1 MTWCTHRIGHDS
13 NAVQDHFWTNESS
26 MKSTGFVLVFFETVR
41 VGLIVRK
48 SRTEM
53 KKILVGRWESRSLF
67 QRKSKH
73 FRRQLTPAR
82 IKANSWNSTFC
93 TLTSSILIPLTPI
106 LSFPVT
112 KRIGLHILLLSQL
125 NHSPSLLVSSSNPL
139 QKIPWPWQWSAWML
153 LHRHACP
160 PISSIAKLDTRS
172 PSQIRPSLLFNVR
185 VLFLSS

>member
-1 MTWCTHRIGHDS
+1 
-13 NAVQDHFWTNESS
+13 
-26 MKSTGFVLVFFETVR
+26 
-41 VGLIVRK
+41 
-48 SRTEM
+48 M

-82 IKANSWNSTFC
+82 IKANSWNFTFC

-106 LSFPVT
+106 LSFSVT
-112 KRIGLHILLLSQL
+112 KRIGLQHILLLSRL
-125 NHSPSLLVSSSNPL
+125 NHSSPSLLVSSSNPL
-139 QKIPWPWQWSAWML
+139 QKIPCPWQWSAWKL

-160 PISSIAKLDTRS
+160 PISSIAKLDTHS
-172 PSQIRPSLLFNVR
+172 PPPTRYKTQHIEMQIRPSLLFNVR